1 MTTGKTMGTIV
12 ALVPDI
18 MFGVRVRDVLD
29 QLGYH
34 ARVYEA
40 AADALAVLTP
50 DLSLLII
57 DLRGPV
63 DDVTELVSAAKRLDS
78 GLPVLA
84 FGSHVDVER
93 QQAARKAGCDRVV
106 ANSKFS
112 ADLPGLVATLAR
124 PPADYGE

>member
-1 MTTGKTMGTIV
+1 MGTIV

-29 QLGYH
+29 QLGYSAH
-34 ARVYEA
+34 VYEVA
-40 AADALAVLTP
+40 AEAQAALTP
-50 DLSLLII
+50 DLSLLIV
-57 DLRGPV
+57 DLRGSV
-63 DDVTELVSAAKRLDS
+63 EDLTELVSAAKSLDAS
-78 GLPVLA
+78 LPVLA

-124 PPADYGE
+124 PPKDQAE

>member
-1 MTTGKTMGTIV
+1 MATGKTMGTIV

-34 ARVYEA
+34 ARVYEV
-40 AADALAVLTP
+40 AADALAALTP

-63 DDVTELVSAAKRLDS
+63 DDLTELVSAAKRLDP

-106 ANSKFS
+106 ANSKFN
-112 ADLPGLVATLAR
+112 ADLPSLVATLAR
-124 PPADYGE
+124 PPEDQAE

>member
-1 MTTGKTMGTIV
+1 MATGKTMGTIV

-29 QLGYH
+29 QLGYQAH
-34 ARVYEA
+34 VYEV
-40 AADALAVLTP
+40 AADAQAALTP
-50 DLSLLII
+50 DLALLII

-63 DDVTELVSAAKRLDS
+63 DDLTELVSAAKRLDPR
-78 GLPVLA
+78 LPVLA

-106 ANSKFS
+106 ANSKFN

-124 PPADYGE
+124 PPEDYGE